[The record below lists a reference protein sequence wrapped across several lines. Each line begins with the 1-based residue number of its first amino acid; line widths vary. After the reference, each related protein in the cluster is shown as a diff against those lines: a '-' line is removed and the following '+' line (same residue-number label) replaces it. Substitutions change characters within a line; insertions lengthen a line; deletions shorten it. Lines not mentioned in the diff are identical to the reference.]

1 MKSLPAR
8 NTYMSITIFHYDN
21 PLERDFATIYTSVEN
36 VKLNL
41 HSWVSYRDGQKEL
54 ARLMLRLGR
63 MPEVRRHE
71 DFTCYELH
79 GFLD

>member
-1 MKSLPAR
+1 MKNLPTH
-8 NTYMSITIFHYDN
+8 NTFMSITVFHYDN

-36 VKLNL
+36 VKLSL
-41 HSWVSYRDGQKEL
+41 HSWVSYSDGKEEL

-63 MPEVRRHE
+63 MPEVRKYE
-71 DFTCYELH
+71 NYTCYELH